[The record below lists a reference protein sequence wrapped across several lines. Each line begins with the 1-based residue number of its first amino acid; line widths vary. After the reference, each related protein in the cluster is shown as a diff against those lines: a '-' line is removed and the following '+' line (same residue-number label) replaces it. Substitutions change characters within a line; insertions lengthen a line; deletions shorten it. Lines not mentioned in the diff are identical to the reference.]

1 MHIGLTSFLNN
12 NNVLLSIQF
21 GFPNKHSRNHAL
33 ISLTEMIRS
42 AIHNDQFACGLF
54 IGLLKAFDTVDHKI
68 PLSKMNHY

>member
-33 ISLTEMIRS
+33 ISLTVMIRS
-42 AIHNDQFACGLF
+42 AFHNDQFAGGLF
-54 IGLLKAFDTVDHKI
+54 IDLLKAFDTVDHKI
-68 PLSKMNHY
+68 PLSMMNHN